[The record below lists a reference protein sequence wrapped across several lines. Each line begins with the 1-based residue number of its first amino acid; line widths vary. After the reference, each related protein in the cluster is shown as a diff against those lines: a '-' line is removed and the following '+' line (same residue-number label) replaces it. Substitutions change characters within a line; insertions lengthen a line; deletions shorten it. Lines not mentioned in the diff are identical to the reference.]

1 MPPEPGPSP
10 ALEPRIAKALA
21 HPLRFR
27 VLWRLN
33 EVEAS
38 PKELADELGE
48 SLPKVAYHVN
58 VLHDV
63 GAIELVRETPR
74 RGAIEHHYRAVTR
87 AVLSDRD
94 WAALPDGIRAQISG
108 SVLERIV
115 DELRT
120 AVESGTLDARPD
132 RHLSFTTLELDEA
145 GWRELGKLLADVVE
159 RAVELSGKADG
170 AGGSS
175 IPARLSLMLYE
186 GPPTPAP
193 EAS

>member
-1 MPPEPGPSP
+1 MQSEPAPNP

-38 PKELADELGE
+38 PKELADALGE

-58 VLHDV
+58 VLHEV

-94 WAALPDGIRAQISG
+94 WAALPEGIRAQISG
-108 SVLERIV
+108 SVLERIF
-115 DELRT
+115 DDLR
-120 AVESGTLDARPD
+120 AAIESGTLDARQD
-132 RHLSFTTLELDEA
+132 RHLSFTTLQLDEA
-145 GWRELGKLLADVVE
+145 GWAEVGEMLAKVVE
-159 RAVELSGKADG
+159 RAVELDGKADG
-170 AGGSS
+170 AS
-175 IPARLSLMLYE
+175 IAARLSLVLYE
-186 GPPTPAP
+186 GPATPEP

>member
-1 MPPEPGPSP
+1 MPPEPAPSP
-10 ALEPRIAKALA
+10 ELEPRIAKALA

-48 SLPKVAYHVN
+48 PLPKVAYHVN

-87 AVLSDRD
+87 AVFTDRD
-94 WAALPDGIRAQISG
+94 WSALPEGIRAQISG

-115 DELRT
+115 DDLR
-120 AVESGTLDARPD
+120 AAAESGSLDARAD
-132 RHLSFTTLELDEA
+132 RHLSFTTVALDEA
-145 GWRELGKLLADVVE
+145 GWNEIRDMLAKVVA
-159 RAVELSGKADG
+159 RAVQLNGKADG
-170 AGGSS
+170 AA
-175 IPARLSLMLYE
+175 IAARLSLMLYQ
-186 GPPTPAP
+186 GPPTPEP

>member
-1 MPPEPGPSP
+1 MPPNPGPSP

-48 SLPKVAYHVN
+48 PLPKVAYHVN

-74 RGAIEHHYRAVTR
+74 RGAVEHHYRAVTR
-87 AVLSDRD
+87 AVLTDRD
-94 WAALPDGIRAQISG
+94 WAALPEGIRAQISG

-115 DELRT
+115 DDLRA
-120 AVESGTLDARPD
+120 AVESGTLDARAD
-132 RHLSFTTLELDEA
+132 RHLSFTTLALDDA
-145 GWRELGKLLADVVE
+145 GWTEMRDMLAKVVE
-159 RAVELSGKADG
+159 RAVELNGEADG
-170 AGGSS
+170 AR
-175 IPARLSLMLYE
+175 IAARLSLMLYE
-186 GPPTPAP
+186 GPATPEP

>member
-1 MPPEPGPSP
+1 MPPQPGPSP

-87 AVLSDRD
+87 AVFTDRD
-94 WAALPDGIRAQISG
+94 WAALPEGIRGQISG

-115 DELRT
+115 DDLRA
-120 AVESGTLDARPD
+120 AVESGTLDTRAD
-132 RHLSFTTLELDEA
+132 RHLSFTTVALDEA
-145 GWRELGKLLADVVE
+145 GWAEIRDMLAKVVE
-159 RAVELSGKADG
+159 RAVELNGEADG
-170 AGGSS
+170 AR
-175 IPARLSLMLYE
+175 IAARLSLMLYE
-186 GPPTPAP
+186 GPATPEP